1 MSLQRTKAEAPAAGR
16 GGPAPAAPRRPHRR
30 ARPGLLADL
39 VGSTG
44 VGLIYGVLILIPL
57 LVAVALSFCNWNGLG
72 SPAWI
77 GLRNWTRFFH
87 DPVALSALVTSLK
100 IVGLSWIVQ
109 LPLGMALGLFAAG
122 RQRYRAV
129 YSTLFVVPL
138 LMSTAGTSLMWQGLL
153 DPNLGGLHWL
163 AVKLHAGWLQQNWL
177 GSPTIT
183 LYVLVFLITWQFIP
197 FQMLLFQVGR
207 RQIPNVLYEAASLD
221 GSTGLHRFWHITL
234 PQLAYT
240 IVTSTMLIV
249 VGSLTYFDVIYIL
262 TQGGPDNTTNVLA
275 LQMYQVAFS
284 QYEYGYA
291 SVLAVVLGVLGV
303 VVAFALMRITGFGAM
318 SSQQEGI
325 G

>member
-1 MSLQRTKAEAPAAGR
+1 MSLPKTKTQVRAAVS
-16 GGPAPAAPRRPHRR
+16 GGSGPAAPRRLHRR
-30 ARPGLLADL
+30 LRPGLLADL
-39 VGSTG
+39 VGSSG
-44 VGLIYGVLILIPL
+44 VGLLYGVLIMVPL
-57 LVAVALSFCNWNGLG
+57 LVAIALSFCNWNGLG
-72 SPAWI
+72 TPAWI
-77 GLRNWTRFFH
+77 GLRNWARFFH
-87 DPVALSALVTSLK
+87 DPIARSALITTLK
-100 IVGLSWIVQ
+100 IVGLSWVLQ

-163 AVKLHAGWLQQNWL
+163 AAALHAGWLQQNWL

-221 GSTGLHRFWHITL
+221 GSTGLHQFRHITL
-234 PQLAYT
+234 PQLSYT
-240 IVTSTMLIV
+240 IVTSTLLIV

-262 TQGGPDNTTNVLA
+262 TLGGPGNSTNVLA

-291 SVLAVVLGVLGV
+291 SVLAVVLGLLGV
-303 VVAFALMRITGFGAM
+303 IVAFALMRLTGFGAM
-318 SSQQEGI
+318 SSKQEGI